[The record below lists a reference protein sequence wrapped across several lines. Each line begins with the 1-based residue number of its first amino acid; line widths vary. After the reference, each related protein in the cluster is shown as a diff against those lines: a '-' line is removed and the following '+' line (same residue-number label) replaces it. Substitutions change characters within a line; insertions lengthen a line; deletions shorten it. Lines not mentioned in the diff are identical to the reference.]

1 MAVAAPLLVLMALWS
16 SPPER
21 LPVGSRIPV
30 VVLSLAP
37 PDTEPYTRTSDLVRR
52 VGQFLEPRL
61 RVVARSP
68 EQLGLD
74 LNRVDACTSGERI
87 ACLVDAVR
95 AAAPDEGARPAY
107 LLVLALH
114 QGGREGDLVL
124 PLFIDVEAA
133 LRVRPS
139 RERRED
145 ELFESALFTTA
156 TFAPTSALETSL
168 EKLLR
173 GGLEARLT
181 EAGLARPFSRALLA
195 LPAAG
200 MLISVDGHRVGS
212 ASSTVA
218 ELVDLEPGL
227 HTVEA
232 LDPSGR
238 FETGSAAL
246 DARAEAVAQVELR
259 LLPRS
264 ALVGTLNRAAT
275 ISGATILTAGLVFSV
290 LAAVT
295 APERRVGLP
304 CTGAGCPPDRSSF
317 ASFCESFDDPARCGS
332 SGVLVA
338 PLGMALGAAGAGVL
352 LSTLIEGDDRELPWV
367 WWLASVA
374 LGGATYA
381 LSASF

>member
-1 MAVAAPLLVLMALWS
+1 MAAAAPLLFLMAFLA
-16 SPPER
+16 SPAER
-21 LPVGSRIPV
+21 LPVAGRVPV

-52 VGQFLEPRL
+52 VGTFLEPRL

-95 AAAPDEGARPAY
+95 AAAPEDGARPAY

-114 QGGREGDLVL
+114 QGGKEGDLVL

-145 ELFESALFTTA
+145 ELYESALFTTS
-156 TFAPTSALETSL
+156 TFVPTSALEGSL
-168 EKLLR
+168 ERLLAS
-173 GGLEARLT
+173 GLEARLA
-181 EAGLARPFSRALLA
+181 EAGLAKPFARATLA
-195 LPAAG
+195 LPAG
-200 MLISVDGHRVGS
+200 GLLISVDGHRVGS

-218 ELVDLEPGL
+218 ELVDLEPGP

-246 DARAEAVAQVELR
+246 EARAEAIAEVELR

-264 ALVGTLNRAAT
+264 ALASTLNTAAT
-275 ISGATILTAGLVFSV
+275 VSGATIFTAGLVFSV

-295 APERRVGLP
+295 APQRKLSLP
-304 CTGAGCPPDRSSF
+304 CLGDACRPPGSGF
-317 ASFCESFDDPARCGS
+317 ASFCESLEDPARCAAG
-332 SGVLVA
+332 GVQVA
-338 PLGMALGAAGAGVL
+338 PLGMALGMAGAGVV
-352 LSTLIEGDDRELPWV
+352 LSTLIAGDERELPWV
-367 WWLASVA
+367 WWVASGL

-381 LSASF
+381 LSASL